1 MPWLSGHE
9 EVDAEDIRIA
19 GCSGAAYVLWLL
31 VKADG
36 HDATYDT
43 RMDSVLWQA
52 VFKKIDE
59 SPLH

>member
-1 MPWLSGHE
+1 MCLE
-9 EVDAEDIRIA
+9 QTM
-19 GCSGAAYVLWLL
+19 CSYFSVLRML